1 MNVNGKIIVV
11 TGAGSGIGRALVEK
25 FVAEGARQVVAVD
38 INSGN
43 AQQTAND
50 YDCVAMTADVSRDE
64 DIKRVV
70 EETESSIGLID
81 LFCSNAGVG
90 MGLSEQSPDRE
101 WQMSWDINVMSHV
114 YAARHLVPRMIER
127 GGGYFLNTASAA
139 GLLNQVGGAAYG
151 VSKHAAVGFGEWLAL
166 TYAHQGIKVSMLCP
180 QAVRTAMTASDD
192 SAGAGQAATRAAA
205 GDGMMEPEQLADIVI
220 DGLEK
225 ESFLILPHPEVETY
239 MQRKTGDYDRWIKGM
254 NRLHLAMSGEQGGGA
269 ES

>member
-1 MNVNGKIIVV
+1 MNSHGKIIVV
-11 TGAGSGIGRALVEK
+11 TGAGSGIGRALVKK

-50 YDCVAMTADVSRDE
+50 YACVAMTADVSRDE
-64 DIKRVV
+64 DLKRVI
-70 EETESSIGLID
+70 EETESDIGPID

-90 MGLSEQSPDRE
+90 MGSSEQSPDEE
-101 WQMSWDINVMSHV
+101 WQMSWGVNVMSHV
-114 YAARHLVPRMIER
+114 YAARHLVPRMLER

-180 QAVRTAMTASDD
+180 QAVRTAMTTSGD
-192 SAGAGQAATRAAA
+192 SAGAGQAATRAASV
-205 GDGMMEPEQLADIVI
+205 DGMMGQNSLPIASSR
-220 DGLEK
+220 GLK
-225 ESFLILPHPEVETY
+225 RNHFLSCRTLKWKPICSVKPATAIAGSRV
-239 MQRKTGDYDRWIKGM
+239 
-254 NRLHLAMSGEQGGGA
+254 
-269 ES
+269 

>member
-1 MNVNGKIIVV
+1 MNVNGKIIIV

-38 INSGN
+38 INAGN

-50 YDCVAMTADVSRDE
+50 YGCVAMTADVSRDE

-70 EETESSIGLID
+70 EETESSIGPID

-180 QAVRTAMTASDD
+180 QAVRTAILGPQP
-192 SAGAGQAATRAAA
+192 AGAERPKGQASF
-205 GDGMMEPEQLADIVI
+205 DGVLEPETVADACIEAVRQ
-220 DGLEK
+220 ER
-225 ESFLILPHPEVETY
+225 FLVLPHPEVETY
-239 MQRKTGDYDRWIKGM
+239 FQRKANDYDRWLSGM
-254 NRLHLAMSGEQGGGA
+254 RRFRDRISGQA
-269 ES
+269 